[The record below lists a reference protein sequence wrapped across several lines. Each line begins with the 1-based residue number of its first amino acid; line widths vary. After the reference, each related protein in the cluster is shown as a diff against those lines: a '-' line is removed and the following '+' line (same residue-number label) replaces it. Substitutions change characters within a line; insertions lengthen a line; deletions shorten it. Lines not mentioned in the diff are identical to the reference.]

1 MPPKIDQDKCN
12 GCGECVNVCPT
23 GALEVK
29 KGKCV
34 LARPNDCADC
44 RACETACPNNAITF

>member
-1 MPPKIDQDKCN
+1 MPPKIDPEKCN
-12 GCGECVNVCPT
+12 GCGECVNICPT

-29 KGKCV
+29 GNKCV
-34 LARPNDCADC
+34 LARPEECADC